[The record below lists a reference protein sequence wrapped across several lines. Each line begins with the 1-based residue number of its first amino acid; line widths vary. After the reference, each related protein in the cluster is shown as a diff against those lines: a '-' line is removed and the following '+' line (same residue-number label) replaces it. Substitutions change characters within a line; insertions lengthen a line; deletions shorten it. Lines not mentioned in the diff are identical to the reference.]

1 MRRTLSL
8 MFYLLPLL
16 LLSQDSTVVKQVE
29 WITLDTVE
37 VSTQKIPEQELISFW
52 VTEDVKGYVEEY
64 FDFMERFNI
73 DPEPLKVYD
82 GMYTVN
88 YLEPFNKGN
97 DNVLALTFKAYP
109 EEGVD
114 GMTIILV
121 GKSGLELKTLV
132 FHELSHAMTYNKL
145 PHCKDWVN
153 CSAIFAEHLQG
164 LQGRIEKYWDME
176 EEKLAN
182 MILLFQK
189 YDPKYKDEE

>member
-1 MRRTLSL
+1 MKRIMSFI
-8 MFYLLPLL
+8 FYLLPFI
-16 LLSQDSTVVKQVE
+16 LLSQDSTKIKE
-29 WITLDTVE
+29 LKWITIDTVE
-37 VSTQKIPEQELISFW
+37 VSTQRIPEKDFIKFW
-52 VTEDVKGYVEEY
+52 VTEDVKDYVEEY
-64 FDFMERFNI
+64 FDFLTRFDI
-73 DPEPLKVYD
+73 DPTPLKVYD

-97 DNVLALTFKAYP
+97 DNILALTFKAYP
-109 EEGVD
+109 ENGVY

-132 FHELSHAMTYNKL
+132 FHELTHAMTYNKI

-153 CSAIFAEHLQG
+153 CSAIFAEHMMG

-182 MILLFQK
+182 MIKLFQK
-189 YDPKYKDEE
+189 YDPKYKDE